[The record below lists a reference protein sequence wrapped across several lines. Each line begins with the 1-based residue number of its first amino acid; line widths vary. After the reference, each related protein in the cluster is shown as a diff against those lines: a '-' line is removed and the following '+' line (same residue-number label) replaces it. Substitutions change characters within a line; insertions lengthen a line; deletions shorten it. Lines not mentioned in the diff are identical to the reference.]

1 MKDLYRQN
9 RVGRK
14 NKIKPNDCP
23 SLNNQWNALKSFS
36 GSIMPNVYRQETL
49 LHALIGCMLT
59 LLFCHTGKFLMKIIM
74 HQRAVKMRLNTMILW
89 RNFHLITQRW
99 QRYWQNNLVHI
110 DFNSGIQA
118 SICYTTVLMW
128 LWLAHAL
135 TLGISHVKSPFVQ
148 LLQFKMKFW
157 SKLSI

>member
-1 MKDLYRQN
+1 MKCSEKFFREHYAKCIQTRDF
-9 RVGRK
+9 VTCF
-14 NKIKPNDCP
+14 D
-23 SLNNQWNALKSFS
+23 W
-36 GSIMPNVYRQETL
+36 V
-49 LHALIGCMLT
+49 HADPFVLPHI
-59 LLFCHTGKFLMKIIM
+59 GKFLMKIIM

-148 LLQFKMKFW
+148 LLKFKMKFW